1 MEQNL
6 IQQLIDVVTKTAPE
20 LWRIGRTQVL
30 AINIQDFIIGVI
42 FLVVVIFTINLIKK
56 LRDKDDLNRTFNHNT
71 EKYEYTNKE
80 KDCIYVEEIG
90 VLKAIGWI
98 VNGILSIFI
107 MCNFVSIIMRL
118 FNPDYY
124 ALKVLLDL
132 IQ

>member
-42 FLVVVIFTINLIKK
+42 FLVVVIFTINLMKK

-90 VLKAIGWI
+90 VLKTIGCI
-98 VNGILSIFI
+98 VSGILSIFI

-132 IQ
+132 VQ